1 MNTQNH
7 SMDTNRKIIWM
18 LQPPRSGGTLFC
30 RLLDGHSKIFVF
42 PTVFRFPKRMWPEK
56 LKKKNLNSFLKLFKF
71 MILKKFNK
79 TGITKQ
85 TSNVKQKTY
94 KFLFDDK
101 LLISKIEKNL
111 ESIDKNNYLIKF
123 FDFFFSSWK
132 NLINKN
138 RKIKYFFGHSTIIN
152 PKKYSA
158 NVLNFFKNKNCYL
171 VIYIVRNPI
180 NWYLS
185 AKYVKS
191 AIKQFKNSNNISKYF
206 RYYSLML
213 NQAIN
218 IKNSNN
224 IIFINFDDLVSK
236 PQKILKKFCK
246 IIGID
251 YERSLLKPSF
261 NGQEFFANSSF
272 NLVTNKINN
281 RVLKGKRKLT
291 KIEINIMQKN
301 KSEELFKKAKK
312 MCL

>member
-1 MNTQNH
+1 
-7 SMDTNRKIIWM
+7 
-18 LQPPRSGGTLFC
+18 
-30 RLLDGHSKIFVF
+30 
-42 PTVFRFPKRMWPEK
+42 
-56 LKKKNLNSFLKLFKF
+56 
-71 MILKKFNK
+71 
-79 TGITKQ
+79 
-85 TSNVKQKTY
+85 
-94 KFLFDDK
+94 
-101 LLISKIEKNL
+101 
-111 ESIDKNNYLIKF
+111 
-123 FDFFFSSWK
+123 
-132 NLINKN
+132 
-138 RKIKYFFGHSTIIN
+138 
-152 PKKYSA
+152 
-158 NVLNFFKNKNCYL
+158 
-171 VIYIVRNPI
+171 
-180 NWYLS
+180 
-185 AKYVKS
+185 
-191 AIKQFKNSNNISKYF
+191 
-206 RYYSLML
+206 ML

-246 IIGID
+246 IIDID